1 MKVTKILSLVLTLA
15 LLIIGAVAVTASAEE
30 APTLKIASKNLS
42 YDSNIS
48 IMFAV
53 ETANTTEAPK
63 LNVYTMENDTL
74 TFKETVSATYTPEN
88 SLDKV
93 GYADAYIFFTSGV
106 NAKALDTE
114 IYVQAV
120 IGETKSAMERY
131 SVVEYC
137 HEMNA
142 KKSTDL
148 YTNIITYGA
157 TVQQMLKEDGKFD
170 GALATEYKYVTI
182 DGGTL
187 DSTYDSG
194 IYLKGESVYPQADGA
209 TSWLAS
215 DGTTVNNEA
224 EYIIGDTNVSF
235 KKGEEPIVIEY
246 PEGTFTFE
254 ELSTGAVIP
263 GSASTWGAFGLGIE
277 KTKYTYEV
285 IQTTVRGNTSKAYKA
300 TPNTAN
306 AKITLYHTEPDVTCD
321 TSNNRVLSDREGATV
336 FETSFDFK
344 FDSDVTSAY
353 ELIIYA
359 NKLATFHI
367 GFKTTDNKNGIN
379 LYNTQDFEE
388 TITVFEGLT
397 SEYNHIAFKV
407 VSKNSA
413 LVCELWVNGKHVYD
427 FEAQENSCTDISAF
441 HDSVIRST
449 SELSPIYFDN
459 VYVGYHN

>member
-1 MKVTKILSLVLTLA
+1 MKVTKVLSLVLTLA

-88 SLDKV
+88 SYEKV
-93 GYADAYIFFTSGV
+93 GYADAYIFFTPGV
-106 NAKALDTE
+106 VAKALDTE

-142 KKSTDL
+142 KKETTL

-187 DSTYDSG
+187 DGTYDSG

-215 DGTTVNNEA
+215 DGKTVENKG
-224 EYIIGDTNVSF
+224 EYVVGDTNVSF
-235 KKGEEPIVIEY
+235 TETIVITY
-246 PEGTFTFE
+246 REGTFDFE
-254 ELSTGAVIP
+254 SMDVGTNVKPSRANGWGQFGMGVDSSFGYGCVEETVY
-263 GSASTWGAFGLGIE
+263 GS
-277 KTKYTYEV
+277 
-285 IQTTVRGNTSKAYKA
+285 TSKVFKA
-300 TPNTAN
+300 TPSVVNKAV
-306 AKITLYHTEPDVTCD
+306 TLYHTDPDVTCD
-321 TSNNRVLSDREGATV
+321 LNNNRVLSNREGADG
-336 FETSFDFK
+336 FEVSFDFR
-344 FDSDVTSAY
+344 FDSETTTAFKMLIDTKSA
-353 ELIIYA
+353 A
-359 NKLATFHI
+359 VFQI
-367 GFKTTDNKNGIN
+367 GFKSSDNGVTF
-379 LYNTQDFEE
+379 YNNVDAEE
-388 TITVFEGLT
+388 TVTLFGGAT
-397 SEYNHIAFKV
+397 SGYNHIAFRV
-407 VSKNSA
+407 VSKDNA
-413 LVCELWVNGKHVYD
+413 LVCELWANGKHVYD
-427 FEAQENSCTDISAF
+427 FAKQSSACTDLGIFCHAR
-441 HDSVIRST
+441 IYST
-449 SELSPIYFDN
+449 GEVGPIYFDN
-459 VYVGYHN
+459 VYVGYYND